1 MAQSEGVLYS
11 TRGSCAALCKTRAG
25 YMQQALNGSFQQ
37 ALSRGELMRLN
48 FKKVADLAAGSFN
61 CVFTHLYLDK

>member
-1 MAQSEGVLYS
+1 MAWTEGLLYS
-11 TRGSCAALCKTRAG
+11 TRGSCAALCKTREG
-25 YMQQALNGSFQQ
+25 YMQQAVNGSYQQ
-37 ALSRGELMRLN
+37 ALNWMELMRLN